1 MKNIIMAFM
10 ISGLTFAAAT
20 TRGETTAK
28 TETSAVLEAA
38 APKVEVVFVLDT
50 TGSMS
55 GLIAAAKEK
64 IWAIANTLAT
74 AKPTPEIKMG
84 LIGYR
89 DITDAYVT
97 KQTQLTADLDNVYTE
112 LMGFQAAGG
121 GDGPESVN
129 QALNEAV
136 AKMQWSDSND
146 VYKVIFLVGDA
157 PPHMDYKDD
166 VKYQISAKKSI
177 SKGVIINTIQCGN
190 QRDTRPV
197 WEEIAKL
204 ADGSYFQVAQSG
216 GAVHYKTPYDKDISV
231 LSRELDET
239 RVYYGDG
246 KERKKAAFKM
256 SMSKKISSYAD
267 SSAAAQRA
275 EFNNSE
281 AGMKNFLGN
290 KELVNEVT
298 NGTVTL
304 DEVKEDQLPEKMQKM
319 SSEERKNFVK
329 QLADK
334 RKDLQKKILELTKK
348 RQVNISE
355 QVKKQSKGGEDSFDM
370 KVFKV
375 MKEQAEEENIKLEDG
390 PKY

>member
-1 MKNIIMAFM
+1 MKKKIIAMLTC
-10 ISGLTFAAAT
+10 LTFMGVIGHGTESAT
-20 TRGETTAK
+20 
-28 TETSAVLEAA
+28 TETSAVLEAGS
-38 APKVEVVFVLDT
+38 PKVEVVFVLDT

-89 DITDAYVT
+89 DRNDAYVT
-97 KQTQLTADLDNVYTE
+97 KQTQLTGDLDNVYAE

-121 GDGPESVN
+121 GDTPESVN

-136 AKMQWSDSND
+136 IKMKWSDSND

-157 PPHMDYKDD
+157 PPHMDYQDD
-166 VKYQISAKKSI
+166 VKYQLSAKKSI
-177 SKGVIINTIQCGN
+177 SKGIVVNTIQCG
-190 QRDTRPV
+190 QLDGTQPV
-197 WEEIAKL
+197 WQEIAKL
-204 ADGSYFQVAQSG
+204 ADGSYFQVDQSG
-216 GAVHYKTPYDKDISV
+216 GAVHYKTPYDKDISE

-246 KERKKAAFKM
+246 KERKKAELR
-256 SMSKKISSYAD
+256 MSKSKVISSTAD

-275 EFNNSE
+275 EFNSSE
-281 AGMKNFLGN
+281 AGLRNFLGDQ
-290 KELVNEVT
+290 ELVDGVVS
-298 NGTVTL
+298 GAVKL
-304 DEVKEDQLPEKMQKM
+304 DNIKEEKLPESMREM
-319 SSEERKNFVK
+319 NAEERKEYVK
-329 QLADK
+329 ELADK
-334 RKDLQKKILELTKK
+334 RSGLQKKILELTKK
-348 RQVNISE
+348 RQTNIAE

-375 MKEQAEEENIKLEDG
+375 LKKQAEEENIKLQDG